1 MKRTLAGIALVVA
14 GAVASPAVF
23 AQQPT
28 DTLVTVT
35 HNGFSMGGTAVP
47 AGIFLECRGT
57 PTCVFEVQDTFT
69 NPSCPG
75 TYAFQVRVTM
85 TGLNLAGTSL
95 QGTIVQQV
103 VFPGGLCD
111 SPPSTFD
118 FNFTYTG
125 SWNPGT
131 RTGSITIAGPTCTG
145 PSAQICQTLF
155 TTFPATIKSEA
166 VPLPVFPMTVT
177 ANITPTVA
185 NAAAQIQYRPQDVGT
200 SGSVFVFAVAP
211 ASRVQGV
218 REDSVRVGLARDQIK
233 AFEKADACVI
243 SQLTPSG
250 TLVAVSSAQMQAFL
264 SGTLSS
270 AGASVNILNNVS
282 TPNVA
287 GATFYVG
294 YGTNAQRMLNEG
306 IFRNAVLVPGS
317 SVCPMLPTQ
326 TALWWNPAESGWGVN
341 LNHQGST
348 MFGTLFTYDQNRAP
362 LWLVMSGGTMQ
373 SDGVTY
379 TGDLYRTTGPAFNAQ
394 PFTPIGASNIT
405 RVGTMSV
412 RFSDAS
418 VGTLTY
424 SMNGVQVEKTIQR
437 QVYGSRAANCLP
449 GSDNRAGSTN
459 YQDLW
464 WNPAE
469 SGWGINVTH
478 QDNILFATL
487 FTYDSSG
494 RDLWLV
500 MSNGARQGD
509 GSYSGELYRTTGPAF
524 NTTPFTGVNATSVG
538 TMRLRF
544 SDGNNGT
551 LTYTYSGAT
560 VTKAIQRQVFST
572 PVSTCQ

>member
-1 MKRTLAGIALVVA
+1 MGTRFLACVLVLAGIGSASIAL
-14 GAVASPAVF
+14 G
-23 AQQPT
+23 QQPT
-28 DTLVTVT
+28 DTLVTIN
-35 HNGFSMGGTAVP
+35 HNGFSIAGSPIPPGTF
-47 AGIFLECRGT
+47 IQCRGT
-57 PTCVFEVQDTFT
+57 PTCVSEFQNTFSVA
-69 NPSCPG
+69 SCPG
-75 TYAFQVRVTM
+75 TYTVHVRSTVS
-85 TGLNLAGTSL
+85 GLNLSATSL

-103 VFPGGLCD
+103 AIPGGCTTINNID
-111 SPPSTFD
+111 YTY
-118 FNFTYTG
+118 TYTG
-125 SWNPGT
+125 TWNPST
-131 RTGSITIAGPTCTG
+131 RTGSITMVG
-145 PSAQICQTLF
+145 PSCSVGGVDTCASF
-155 TTFPATIKSEA
+155 STTIQGSITAGS
-166 VPLPVFPMTVT
+166 VPPPVFPMTVT
-177 ANITPTVA
+177 ANITPTIA
-185 NAAAQIQYRPQDVGT
+185 NATAQIQFRPQDVGT

-211 ASRVQGV
+211 AARVQGV
-218 REDSVRVGLARDQIK
+218 RDDTVRVGLARDGIK

-250 TLVAVSSAQMQAFL
+250 TLVAVSGQQMQALL
-264 SGTLSS
+264 SGTLSA
-270 AGASVNILNNVS
+270 AGTSVNILNNVS

-294 YGTNAQRMLNEG
+294 YGTNAQRMLNDG

-326 TALWWNPAESGWGVN
+326 TALWWNPEESGWGVN

-362 LWLVMSGGTMQ
+362 LWLVMSGGTLQ
-373 SDGVTY
+373 ADGVTY

-394 PFTPIGASNIT
+394 PFTPIGASNIA
-405 RVGTMSV
+405 RVGSMSV
-412 RFSDAS
+412 RFADANL
-418 VGTLTY
+418 GTLTY

-449 GSDNRAGSTN
+449 GADNRAASTN

-478 QDNILFATL
+478 QDNTLFATL
-487 FTYDSSG
+487 FTYDSNG

-509 GSYSGELYRTTGPAF
+509 GSYTGELYRTSGPAF
-524 NTTPFTGVNATSVG
+524 NTVPFTGVSATSVG

-544 SDGNNGT
+544 TDGNNGT
-551 LTYTYSGAT
+551 LTYTFNGAT
-560 VTKAIQRQVFST
+560 VTKAIQRQVFSS